1 MTTARVL
8 SLLVLPA
15 SLLFPTAA
23 HAAGTLK
30 PKDSS
35 QAAIAIRDHTVAV
48 VLRDG
53 FARTEVVQ
61 TFVNPNAVALE
72 AFYSFPLPKSAA
84 LAEVTVSSGDEVTMR
99 GEVVARDDARR
110 IYEEERDAGNDAAIA
125 EQNEYRSFD
134 FAIANVPPQIVTTIR
149 FVYYQSLTLD
159 TGVGR
164 YLYPLESG
172 GTDEAKSPFWETN
185 DLVEGTLTLRLDLH
199 STYPVEKVHAPG
211 FENAAITRLDSG
223 AHRFEWTGVG
233 ARLNRD
239 FVLYYALEDALPG
252 RVEVI
257 PYRANEEGAG
267 TFMLVVTP
275 GVDLKPLEQGCDYT
289 FLLDVSGSMA
299 SKLSVLADGVAR
311 SLEQL
316 RAVDRFKIITF
327 STDAQTISGGYL
339 PATRESV
346 TAGIQSV
353 KRLVSNGST
362 NLEAGI
368 QLALRGLD
376 ADRTQAIVLVT
387 DGVANV
393 GGVDPRS
400 FLKLLDKVDV
410 RIFGFLLGNE
420 SNWPLVEVITTASGG
435 FYESVSNQDDI
446 VSRLALVKPK
456 MTREAMHAVEL
467 DLDGDAEV
475 FDLDESW
482 FGNVYAG
489 QQLVAFGRYR
499 KAGSLDVELRCKIS
513 GEAKTYNTRV
523 LLPEV
528 DATTPE
534 LERMFALHRVSA
546 LERATR
552 RGLAESSETKAAV
565 RDLGLQFQIVTDETA
580 MLVLNDDAFTRH
592 GIGRDNQARADVERT
607 AQLAR
612 AATPV
617 QDRRADAKR
626 PMFDAPA
633 FSRRSG
639 SFDGML
645 VALSGCLLL
654 FILLDTR
661 RRHVG

>member
-1 MTTARVL
+1 MTTSRL
-8 SLLVLPA
+8 LRLLVLPA
-15 SLLFPTAA
+15 TLLLPTSADA
-23 HAAGTLK
+23 GGTLK
-30 PKDSS
+30 PKGSS
-35 QAAIAIRDHTVAV
+35 HAAIAIRDHTVGIV
-48 VLRDG
+48 IRDG

-61 TFVNPNAVALE
+61 TFVNPNPVALE
-72 AFYSFPLPKSAA
+72 ALYSFPLPKSAA

-110 IYEEERDAGNDAAIA
+110 IYEEERNAGNDAAIA
-125 EQNEYRSFD
+125 EQNEYRTFD

-185 DLVEGTLTLRLDLH
+185 DLVEGALTLRLDLH

-211 FENAAITRLDSG
+211 FENGTITRLDSG
-223 AHRFEWTGVG
+223 AHRFEWAGAG

-257 PYRANEEGAG
+257 PYRANEDGAG

-275 GVDLKPLEQGCDYT
+275 GIDLKPLERGCDYT

-299 SKLSVLADGVAR
+299 SKLGVLADGVAR
-311 SLEQL
+311 SLEHL

-327 STDAQTISGGYL
+327 STDARTISGGYV

-346 TAGIQSV
+346 TAGIQAV
-353 KRLVSNGST
+353 RQLVSNGST

-368 QLALRGLD
+368 KLALRELD
-376 ADRTQAIVLVT
+376 TDRTQAIVLVT

-400 FLKLLDKVDV
+400 FLKLLDRVDV

-420 SNWPLVEVITTASGG
+420 ANWPLVEVITTASGG

-456 MTREAMHAVEL
+456 MMREAMHAVEL

-489 QQLVAFGRYR
+489 QQLVTFGRYR

-513 GEAKTYNTRV
+513 GEEKIYTTRV
-523 LLPEV
+523 QLPEV

-534 LERMFALHRVSA
+534 LERMFALHRVNA
-546 LERATR
+546 LERAAR

-565 RDLGLQFQIVTDETA
+565 RDLGLQFQIVTDETS
-580 MLVLNDDAFTRH
+580 MLVLKDDAFTRH
-592 GIGRDNQARADVERT
+592 GIGRDNQVRADAERS

-617 QDRRADAKR
+617 QDRRADLQQ
-626 PMFDAPA
+626 PMFSAPA

>member
-1 MTTARVL
+1 MSTAR
-8 SLLVLPA
+8 LLFLAALPA
-15 SLLFPTAA
+15 TLLFAPTTY
-23 HAAGTLK
+23 AAGTLK
-30 PKDSS
+30 PKNSS
-35 QAAIAIRDHTVAV
+35 QAAIAIRDHAV
-48 VLRDG
+48 VVVIRDG
-53 FARTEVVQ
+53 FARTEVEQ

-72 AFYSFPLPKSAA
+72 ALYSFPLPKSAA

-110 IYEEERDAGNDAAIA
+110 IYEEERDAGNDAAVA
-125 EQNEYRSFD
+125 EQNETRTFD
-134 FAIANVPPQIVTTIR
+134 FSIANVQPQIETTIN
-149 FVYYQSLTLD
+149 FVYYQSLTID

-172 GTDEAKSPFWETN
+172 GTDEARNPFWETN
-185 DLVEGTLTLRLDLH
+185 DLVEGALTLRLDLH

-211 FENAAITRLDSG
+211 FENATIAPIDTG
-223 AHRFEWTGVG
+223 VHRFEWKGDG

-252 RVEVI
+252 RVEVV
-257 PYRANEEGAG
+257 PYRADKDGTG

-275 GVDLKPLEQGCDYT
+275 GVDLKPLERGCDYT

-316 RAVDRFKIITF
+316 RVVDRFKIITF
-327 STDAQTISGGYL
+327 ANEARTISGGYL

-346 TAGIQSV
+346 TAGIESV
-353 KRLVSNGST
+353 RRLVSNGST

-376 ADRTQAIVLVT
+376 TDRTQAIVLVT

-393 GGVDPRS
+393 GGVDPQS

-420 SNWPLVEVITTASGG
+420 SNWPLVEVITGASGG
-435 FYESVSNQDDI
+435 FYECVSNQDDI

-456 MTREAMHAVEL
+456 LTHEAMHAVEL
-467 DLDGDAEV
+467 DLDGAAEV
-475 FDLDESW
+475 FDVDDSW
-482 FGNVYAG
+482 FGNLYAG

-513 GEAKTYNTRV
+513 GEVKTYTSRV
-523 LLPEV
+523 ALPEV
-528 DATTPE
+528 DATAPE
-534 LERMFALHRVSA
+534 LERMFALHRVAA

-565 RDLGLQFQIVTDETA
+565 RDLGLQFQIVTDETS
-580 MLVLNDDAFTRH
+580 MLVLKDEAFARR
-592 GIGRDNQARADVERT
+592 GIARNNQTRADAERA
-607 AQLAR
+607 AQIAR
-612 AATPV
+612 AATPAV
-617 QDRRADAKR
+617 DRRADAER